1 MPRSP
6 EWLGQVPD
14 ALAALARLEAPVV
27 DRAMLER
34 LLGVHRRAAIRLLQ
48 RFGGYQSGKAFLIER
63 EKLAAALRAIAAGDD
78 FVFEV
83 GRRERLGKSL
93 DAIAREAKARR
104 ILIPVTPEM
113 RGREVAGLPATIRL
127 APGLL
132 EISCTD
138 PENLLQQLMEL
149 AQAISNDYE
158 GFEKRLAERVG

>member
-14 ALAALARLEAPVV
+14 ALDALARLSAPVV
-27 DRAMLER
+27 DRAVLER
-34 LLGVHRRAAIRLLQ
+34 LLGVHRRAAIRLMHRL
-48 RFGGYQSGKAFLIER
+48 GGYQSGRTFLIER
-63 EKLAAALRAIAAGDD
+63 EKLAAALRAIAAGDE

-93 DAIAREAKARR
+93 DAAAREAKARR
-104 ILIPVTPEM
+104 IVIPVAPDV

-138 PENLLQQLMEL
+138 PTDLLRQLMEL